1 MRVFAP
7 DRTCCLCLCHVF
19 LPCFLCVC
27 WCLQTLRRN
36 PFKHPKAKLADLVV
50 TGIWLLLWLAT
61 AIVLCVWADAAN
73 KAGSFLKPATNARNG
88 LCVMAWL
95 EFLLVALLTASAGL
109 LFTKKCQ
116 SVFTKWED
124 KAKERKYAHE
134 QKRLESHQAK
144 VADAEGRAL
153 AAKQASQ
160 ATGMKGLGAEH
171 SAGVH
176 TPAAASNAAGGVRA
190 DGGHVP
196 AAVSAPGAAGKALPV
211 SSKGTAAAQDN
222 PFRG

>member
-1 MRVFAP
+1 M
-7 DRTCCLCLCHVF
+7 
-19 LPCFLCVC
+19 
-27 WCLQTLRRN
+27 QTLRRN

-116 SVFTKWED
+116 SVFNKWED

-134 QKRLESHQAK
+134 QKRLEGDQAK
-144 VADAEGRAL
+144 VADAEGRAM
-153 AAKQASQ
+153 AAKQSSQ
-160 ATGMKGLGAEH
+160 ATGMRAPGAEH

-176 TPAAASNAAGGVRA
+176 APAAASNAAV
-190 DGGHVP
+190 
-196 AAVSAPGAAGKALPV
+196 
-211 SSKGTAAAQDN
+211 
-222 PFRG
+222 